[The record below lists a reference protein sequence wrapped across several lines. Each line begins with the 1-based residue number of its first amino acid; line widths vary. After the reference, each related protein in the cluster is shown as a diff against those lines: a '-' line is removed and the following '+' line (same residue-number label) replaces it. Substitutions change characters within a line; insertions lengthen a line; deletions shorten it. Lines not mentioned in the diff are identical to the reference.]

1 MVIRRRQERLFFLRV
16 AALKRVVA
24 TDATVVAPPLLL
36 PSLAPTTHTGVGV
49 VAIALVVVAAVV
61 AAGMTADSTT
71 ITLPRLIIVIG

>member
-49 VAIALVVVAAVV
+49 AAIVLVAM
-61 AAGMTADSTT
+61 AAGMTADYTMT
-71 ITLPRLIIVIG
+71 TLPI